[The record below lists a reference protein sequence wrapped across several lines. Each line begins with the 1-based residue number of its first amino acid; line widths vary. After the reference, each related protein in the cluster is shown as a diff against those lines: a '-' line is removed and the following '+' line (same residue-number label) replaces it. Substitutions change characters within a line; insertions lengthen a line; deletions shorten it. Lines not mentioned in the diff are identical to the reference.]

1 MLQSYM
7 EIFPFQ
13 YFLENVLVIYTKAFN
28 WYDDIEQII
37 PEKRGKFV

>member
-7 EIFPFQ
+7 EIFPIQ

-28 WYDDIEQII
+28 LYDDMEQLIG
-37 PEKRGKFV
+37 EKRGKFV